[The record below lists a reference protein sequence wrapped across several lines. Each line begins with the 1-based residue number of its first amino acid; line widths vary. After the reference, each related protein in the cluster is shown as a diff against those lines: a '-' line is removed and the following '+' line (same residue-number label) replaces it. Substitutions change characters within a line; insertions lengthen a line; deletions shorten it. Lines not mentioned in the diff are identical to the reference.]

1 MDQNLINE
9 TIALIEKGN
18 LDAAKEKLQ
27 NAGPTAKKDAEANYY
42 LGLIA
47 FQKDQYDEAIEYIS
61 KAIDIEPD
69 DSRFH
74 ELLGQAY
81 GLKAQRSGMVKGSL
95 LMPKIKKSFLRALE
109 LNPDSLLARE
119 GLFMFYLFVPGVAG
133 GDEKQALKIAA
144 EIQEINAARGYLAN
158 AIYNTKQNHMEEA
171 TELFEK
177 AVDAGQD
184 DAEVQMRA
192 GQFFLSRKHPKAM
205 EAFDTYIRLKPA
217 DPAGYNSK
225 GKYHQLIEENDK
237 AIAMFDQALEKNNN
251 YLLSRFNRAEVYA
264 LQDKKDAAK
273 SDYQFII
280 DQGKKNP
287 LTAKAK
293 EALGAL

>member
-1 MDQNLINE
+1 MDQNKIKE
-9 TIALIEKGN
+9 IVALIESGN
-18 LDAAKEKLQ
+18 PDAAREKLQ
-27 NAGPTAKKDAEANYY
+27 NAGAAADKDAEVNYY
-42 LGLIA
+42 LGMIA
-47 FQKDQYDEAIEYIS
+47 FQKDEYDEAIEYIS
-61 KAIDIEPD
+61 KAIEIKPD

-144 EIQEINAARGYLAN
+144 EIQEIKQARGHLAN
-158 AIYNTKQNHMEEA
+158 AIYKTKQNQVEEA

-177 AVDAGQD
+177 AVRAGGD

-192 GQFFLSRKHPKAM
+192 GQFFLSQKHPKAI
-205 EAFDTYIRLKPA
+205 EAFDAYIRLKPS

-225 GKYHQLIEENDK
+225 GKYYQMTKEYDK

-251 YLLSRFNRAEVYA
+251 HLLSRFNRAEVYT
-264 LQDKKDAAK
+264 LQDKKDAARA
-273 SDYQFII
+273 DYQFII
-280 DQGKKNP
+280 DRDKNP

-293 EALGAL
+293 EALRAL